1 MVLTDPESAGVIIS
15 NIDGL
20 GAEEASIFTTDLA
33 SIDGALFNSARL
45 PKRSINLTVIPIAT
59 RNGTIEDHRL
69 EMYKYFPIKLLYS
82 YLVCPPA
89 NFMAFCGI
97 YAVATKQPS
106 NNSTTTLC

>member
-45 PKRSINLTVIPIAT
+45 PKRSINLTIIPIAT

-69 EMYKYFPIKLLYS
+69 EMCRH
-82 YLVCPPA
+82 V
-89 NFMAFCGI
+89 
-97 YAVATKQPS
+97 PS
-106 NNSTTTLC
+106 NHKVTV